1 MRTTTICVFLWNFWF
16 CDVRAAFVVSRAF
29 LESEW
34 SEHINPA
41 TEKEKISMASAPGNH
56 PSAAG
61 PFFAVAGK
69 KAESAFPHSV
79 WAIMSFVGPL
89 DLLVRRLF
97 ILLVSAYRIFI
108 SPLLGNR
115 CRFNPTCSQYAMGAL
130 RSKTFVKSI
139 ALIFVRVT
147 KCHPFHDGGY
157 DPVK

>member
-1 MRTTTICVFLWNFWF
+1 
-16 CDVRAAFVVSRAF
+16 
-29 LESEW
+29 
-34 SEHINPA
+34 
-41 TEKEKISMASAPGNH
+41 MASAPGNR

-61 PFFAVAGK
+61 PFSAVAGK

-79 WAIMSFVGPL
+79 WAIMSFVCLL
-89 DLLVRRLF
+89 DLLARRLF

-139 ALIFVRVT
+139 GLIFVRVS